1 MTQKIMCPN
10 CHVREAGY
18 KQFLGVTLC
27 SECRKYSGKLSKQIE
42 FTSQNIKDERKQ
54 FAKDI
59 LQPFREGH
67 VSKEYVEVYGTK
79 HIDVSKNE
87 LKNLKNCWLEEAYYN
102 E

>member
-1 MTQKIMCPN
+1 MKCPICN
-10 CHVREAGY
+10 KNEAGY
-18 KQFLGVTLC
+18 KQFLGVIPC
-27 SECRKYSGKLSKQIE
+27 ESCRKFSGKLSKQVE
-42 FTSQNIKDERKQ
+42 FTSQNIKEERKQ

-67 VSKEYVEVYGTK
+67 VSKEYVEAYGTK

-87 LKNLKNCWLEEAYYN
+87 IKNLKNVWLEEKYYN